1 MLLVDADLR
10 RGVMAERLEIPKNLG
25 LSGSLTG
32 AGNWRDAVEAL
43 PNAPNLFVLQAGPR
57 PPNSAELLGSVQMHE
72 LLEEWKAEYDH
83 VIIDS
88 APCLVV
94 TDAVLVAQK
103 TDVVLL
109 VSRIAVTPRSGLHR
123 ASELLQF
130 GEGHLTGI
138 VVNDVRVAEHY
149 YGLRLRIRKIQPL
162 LLGRAGKARTGH

>member
-1 MLLVDADLR
+1 
-10 RGVMAERLEIPKNLG
+10 
-25 LSGSLTG
+25 
-32 AGNWRDAVEAL
+32 
-43 PNAPNLFVLQAGPR
+43 
-57 PPNSAELLGSVQMHE
+57 
-72 LLEEWKAEYDH
+72 

-109 VSRIAVTPRSGLHR
+109 VSRIGVTPRGGLHR

-138 VVNDVRVAEHY
+138 VVNDVRVDDHY
-149 YGLRLRIRKIQPL
+149 YGY
-162 LLGRAGKARTGH
+162 GYGYGKYNGYYSEEGDRHEANIKPSANGVSP

>member
-1 MLLVDADLR
+1 
-10 RGVMAERLEIPKNLG
+10 
-25 LSGSLTG
+25 
-32 AGNWRDAVEAL
+32 
-43 PNAPNLFVLQAGPR
+43 
-57 PPNSAELLGSVQMHE
+57 MHE
-72 LLEEWKAEYDH
+72 LLEEWKSAYDH

-130 GEGHLTGI
+130 GSGHLAGI
-138 VVNDVRVAEHY
+138 VVNDVRVAEQGYGYGYGYGKYNSY
-149 YGLRLRIRKIQPL
+149 YSEKA
-162 LLGRAGKARTGH
+162 LGD